1 VLTRLRFF
9 LIIRVQEPFMSPN
22 LAWSFDGAANCDA
35 AAFAIVLTNY
45 ARPWNLPRQIE
56 TCHRVSTPAQI
67 FLVDNSETPD
77 GSNLPPVARDDITLL
92 RTGRNMGNGR
102 RFALAAALPHRL
114 VMCIDD
120 DIFLEPAQIDA
131 LFERAAH
138 EPERV
143 HGVWGEDVNLRSRLG
158 FKTHLC
164 RQNREVDVLNRLY
177 VITPRLARR
186 ALELAALC
194 GYSDWSKIGPIDD
207 IFISYA
213 GKRKPACH
221 DVGPLEDCPSS
232 DQEGIASWRS
242 RGFFE
247 RRKETIARLCA
258 LKSAPSIAP
267 AALYR
272 AR

>member
-1 VLTRLRFF
+1 MTLYLVESLESASAIAPDENTSYA
-9 LIIRVQEPFMSPN
+9 II
-22 LAWSFDGAANCDA
+22 
-35 AAFAIVLTNY
+35 LTNY
-45 ARPWNLPRQIE
+45 ARPWNLPRQVEI
-56 TCHRVSTPAQI
+56 CRKIKAPSRI
-67 FLVDNSETPD
+67 FLIDNSDTPD
-77 GSNLPPVARDDITLL
+77 GSNLPPFARQDITLL

-114 VMCIDD
+114 IMCIDD
-120 DIFLEPAQIDA
+120 DIFPKPAQIDA
-131 LFERAAH
+131 LFERAAR

-143 HGVWGEDVNLRSRLG
+143 HGVWGEDFSPRSRLG

-164 RQNREVDVLNRLY
+164 RQNREVDILNRLY
-177 VITPRLARR
+177 VLTQPVARR
-186 ALELAALC
+186 AIQLAALC
-194 GYSDWSKIGPIDD
+194 GYPDWSAIGPIDD
-207 IFISYA
+207 IFVSYA
-213 GKRKPACH
+213 GPRKPACH

-247 RRKETIARLCA
+247 RRKEIVARLRT
-258 LKSAPSIAP
+258 LDRAPGVAP